1 MFTERPR
8 GLRRTWLIAHD
19 EHILC
24 LPDFMAEVLKVVV
37 SRGPTHTSLSRQ
49 PAHPPRTPPPCS
61 HSGLAATCG
70 GGHSFGLR
78 RGLTR
83 CSIAALCI
91 KVPKEKETPRSAANA
106 FRVLLPLLSGR
117 TRPDAGKVAAFAA
130 DISLNSSWRQLA
142 ALELHDRGI
151 ARPCTRPARNTTRG
165 SSDRQQRVLEPAGG
179 VRWEANLMSS
189 AAVAAGLAGW
199 RGASGRLPP
208 AAALEMGWAAAC
220 SLRTDG
226 AGKEPSRCLSDASS

>member
-1 MFTERPR
+1 MTMQVNAMGDERGKLCSQNDLEVCDPPASF
-8 GLRRTWLIAHD
+8 IAHD

-24 LPDFMAEVLKVVV
+24 LPDFMAEALKVVV

-106 FRVLLPLLSGR
+106 FRVLLPLLSVQGR
-117 TRPDAGKVAAFAA
+117 T
-130 DISLNSSWRQLA
+130 Q
-142 ALELHDRGI
+142 
-151 ARPCTRPARNTTRG
+151 ARLLLL
-165 SSDRQQRVLEPAGG
+165 QQ
-179 VRWEANLMSS
+179 
-189 AAVAAGLAGW
+189 
-199 RGASGRLPP
+199 
-208 AAALEMGWAAAC
+208 
-220 SLRTDG
+220 TYH
-226 AGKEPSRCLSDASS
+226 